1 MGGAIF
7 NMGADSAYA
16 GSGQATL
23 INCTLTG
30 NTAQGG
36 VGQNPGSGLG
46 GAVFNVDGTVK
57 LVNDTVDTNHADKGG
72 AVYNLAF
79 GKDIPTGGTAAASL
93 ILNNNILA
101 DSTHPVGNVLV
112 AIPDLVSSA
121 QATNNTATV
130 SGSHNLVMGNTGTIG
145 AGVIT
150 LTTSPHLGPLQNNGG
165 LTPTM
170 LPQPGSPVLGAG
182 DPLFAPTID
191 QRDHTR
197 PLNGPIDLGA
207 VQLSVAPTGRPA
219 TPPTLHTPF
228 LLALFDQLL
237 HGVETVN
244 ANETETVIDSIFGLP
259 LLMST
264 YDGVGNLEQVTFLG
278 FNVTALFE

>member
-1 MGGAIF
+1 
-7 NMGADSAYA
+7 MGADSAHP

-23 INCTLTG
+23 INCTLTA

-36 VGQNPGSGLG
+36 AGQNPGSGLG
-46 GAVFNVDGTVK
+46 GAVFNLDGTVK
-57 LVNDTVDTNHADKGG
+57 LVNDTVDANHADKGG
-72 AVYNLAF
+72 AVYNLAL
-79 GKDIPTGGTAAASL
+79 GKDIPTGGTVTASL

-101 DSTHPVGNVLV
+101 DSTHPVVNVPG

-121 QATNNTATV
+121 QGTNNTAAV
-130 SGSHNLVMGNTGTIG
+130 SGSHNLVTSSTGTIG
-145 AGVIT
+145 TGVIT
-150 LTTSPHLGPLQNNGG
+150 LTTSPNLGPLQSHGG

-191 QRDHTR
+191 QRGHTR

-207 VQLSVAPTGRPA
+207 VQVSVAPTTGGGSSGNPV

-228 LLALFDQLL
+228 LLALFDKLL

-244 ANETETVIDSIFGLP
+244 ANGTETVIDSIFGLP

-264 YDGVGNLEQVTFLG
+264 YGSTGNLEQVTFMGL
-278 FNVTALFE
+278 NVTTLFE